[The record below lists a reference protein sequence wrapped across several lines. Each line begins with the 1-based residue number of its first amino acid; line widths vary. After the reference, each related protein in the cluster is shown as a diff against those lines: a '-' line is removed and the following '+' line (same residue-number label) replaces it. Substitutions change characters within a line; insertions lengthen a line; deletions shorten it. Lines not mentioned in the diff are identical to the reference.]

1 MAQSISSLTQNGDS
15 LTATWSG
22 GERTDLPYLWL
33 RDNCG
38 CGECCV
44 EQTTEKR
51 FHVFRVP
58 SDLRPV
64 TVDIEGAGSGDEAIS
79 IVWPDGHRTRHR
91 SSDIHGLLS
100 RPRVELQHWDGQFQP
115 RRFDYRRF
123 LANDGAA
130 AELIEEFL
138 RTGVCV
144 LVDAPT
150 EPDSLE
156 ELATR
161 LGPVR
166 EVLFERIHNVKLD
179 PKGYNIAHTALAV
192 GAHNDFTSYTWPP
205 SVQALHM
212 LVNECEGGASTVV
225 DGFGLLEALRRE
237 HPDKFDV
244 LCSVPV
250 PFRIFSDEYE
260 CYAANPMVDV
270 DSGGEIRMIRFN
282 TAQMQAIPLS
292 EPRLAEFYAAYHE
305 LSSRVND
312 PGAQV
317 TFRLEGG
324 MILLCA
330 GHRVLH
336 GRTEMVSSGAR
347 HLQDAYF
354 EHDNVRTHLRLLRR
368 TGRA

>member
-1 MAQSISSLTQNGDS
+1 MGASISSIAQNGDA
-15 LTATWSG
+15 LTAVWSDG
-22 GERTDLPYLWL
+22 TRTDLPYLWL

-38 CGECCV
+38 CGECSV

-58 SDLRPV
+58 SDLRPA
-64 TVDIEGAGSGDEAIS
+64 TVAIEGGGSNDEAIS
-79 IVWPDGHRTRHR
+79 IAWPDGHRTRYR
-91 SSDIHGLLS
+91 SSDIRGLLS
-100 RPRVELQHWDGQFQP
+100 RPRPALQHWDGEFEP
-115 RRFDYRRF
+115 RRFDYHRF
-123 LANDGAA
+123 LADDSAA

-156 ELATR
+156 ELAPR

-192 GAHNDFTSYTWPP
+192 GVHNDFTSYTWPP

-225 DGFGLLEALRRE
+225 DGFGVLEALRRE

-260 CYAANPMVDV
+260 CYAANPMVDL
-270 DSGGEIRMIRFN
+270 DSAGEITMIRFN
-282 TAQMQAIPLS
+282 TAQMQAVPLS
-292 EPRLAEFYAAYHE
+292 EPRLGEFYAAYHE
-305 LSSRVND
+305 LSRRVND
-312 PGAQV
+312 AGARV

-336 GRTEMVSSGAR
+336 GRTEMVSNGAR